1 VLEPD
6 LVLFEEDYTKIND
19 ILANL
24 VRETNSK
31 FALLVDRSGQLI
43 SSQGDTNQMDSISFA
58 SLSAGNFAATSELAK
73 ILGQEEF
80 SVLFHQGTDESIHL
94 SIVASRVIIVVVFDN
109 KTTLGLV
116 RLRVSK
122 AVKDLAAIFS
132 KIFDKVREAA
142 NGDELDPGFTSVAE
156 SEIDNLFKE

>member
-1 VLEPD
+1 MLEPD

-19 ILANL
+19 ILSNL
-24 VRETNSK
+24 VSETNSK

-80 SVLFHQGTDESIHL
+80 SVLFHQGVNESIHI
-94 SIVASRVIIVVVFDN
+94 SVVASRVIMVVVFDN

-122 AVKDLAAIFS
+122 AVEELSAIFS
-132 KIFDKVREAA
+132 KIFEKVRETG
-142 NGDELDPGFTSVAE
+142 GDEFDTSFTSVAE
-156 SEIDNLFKE
+156 SEIDNLFKD